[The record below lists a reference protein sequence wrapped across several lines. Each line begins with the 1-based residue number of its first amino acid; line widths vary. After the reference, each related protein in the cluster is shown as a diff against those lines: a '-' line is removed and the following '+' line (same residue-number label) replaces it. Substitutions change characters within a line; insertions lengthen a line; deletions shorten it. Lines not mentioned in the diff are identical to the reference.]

1 MLTVPVKDL
10 LEAGVH
16 FGCRASRWNPKMKP
30 FIFGRKNQIH
40 IIDLKET
47 LRGLI
52 KATTFLHRLTA
63 EGHQVLFVGTK
74 RQAQSVVAECARRV
88 SMPFVNE
95 RWLGGTLTNFTTVRL
110 RLGRLAELEQ
120 IEKQGIVAGMSKK
133 AMASLMRE
141 RRKIFRNLDGIRH
154 MEKLPGAL
162 VVVDTNKEHNA
173 VKEASKL
180 GIPVVSILD
189 TDCDPNKIDIPIPG
203 NDDSMR
209 SVQILLNRLTDSVAS
224 GLTAYSQWQQE
235 EEKRRQEDS
244 ARKAEEDK
252 KARDV
257 QKKRAAERETQLRAQ
272 QEQEQLIKAAAA
284 KYRAEKEGKG
294 DVVSAP
300 AATPAA
306 KPAAPAGGNVPAGDT
321 KPGPAGPEPK

>member
-16 FGCRASRWNPKMKP
+16 FGCRASRWNPRMKP

-52 KATTFLHRLTA
+52 KATTFLHRLSA
-63 EGHQVLFVGTK
+63 EGHQILFVGTK
-74 RQAQSVVAECARRV
+74 RQAQSVIAECARKV

-95 RWLGGTLTNFTTVRL
+95 RWLGGTLTNFTTVRM
-110 RLGRLAELEQ
+110 RLGRLTELEAT
-120 IEKQGIVAGMSKK
+120 EKAGIVPGMSKK

-141 RRKIFRNLDGIRH
+141 KRKIFRNLDGIRN

-162 VVVDTNKEHNA
+162 VIVDSNREHNA

-180 GIPVVSILD
+180 GIPVVAILD
-189 TDCDPNKIDIPIPG
+189 TDCDPSRIDIPIPG

-209 SVQILLNRLTDSVAS
+209 SVQILLGRLTDAIGS
-224 GLTAYSQWQQE
+224 GLTAYAQWLQE
-235 EEKRRQEDS
+235 EEKRRQEE
-244 ARKAEEDK
+244 ANRKAEEDRK
-252 KARDV
+252 LRDV
-257 QKKRAAERETQLRAQ
+257 QKKRAAEREQQLKAQ
-272 QEQEQLIKAAAA
+272 HEQDAVIRAAAA

-300 AATPAA
+300 TTGAAP
-306 KPAAPAGGNVPAGDT
+306 KPAAPAKPAPAGET
-321 KPGPAGPEPK
+321 KPGPAGPEPTT